1 MAEDD
6 AEDGL
11 EQTKLAIAALIGC
24 LVQTIAE
31 RDPEFKESFDQRV
44 KDMYGKMRD
53 SDHLDALAV
62 LSWTREAIRNRG
74 PAYPEQVIK
83 ETKERKR
90 VSRY

>member
-1 MAEDD
+1 MVEHF
-6 AEDGL
+6 EDGL
-11 EQTKLAIAALIGC
+11 EQTKLAIAALVGC

-31 RDPEFKESFDQRV
+31 RDPEFKEDFDQRI
-44 KDMYGKMRD
+44 KEMYGRMRD

-74 PAYPEQVIK
+74 PAHPDKRIT
-83 ETKERKR
+83 ETKDRRR